1 MAKKKTTAKAAEK
14 KEEAIVEELVEEILD
29 QDVDKGEPDDIE
41 VLENNPTVRITA
53 YCIIYLTY
61 ARLIHIYK
69 PYIVEQGKTKR
80 GYSFTVEGNIILFT
94 DLIKT
99 LETFGFEYEIDILD
113 ESDNTSDKDNIEL
126 E

>member
-41 VLENNPTVRITA
+41 VLENNPKVRITA
-53 YCIIYLTY
+53 HCIIYLVY
-61 ARLIHIYK
+61 ARLVHIYK
-69 PYIVEQGKTKR
+69 PYIVEQGKSKR
-80 GYSFTVEGNIILFT
+80 GYDFTVEGSIILFT

-99 LETFGFEYEIDILD
+99 LETLNFEYEIDIID
-113 ESDNTSDKDNIEL
+113 EDGNVIES
-126 E
+126 EE